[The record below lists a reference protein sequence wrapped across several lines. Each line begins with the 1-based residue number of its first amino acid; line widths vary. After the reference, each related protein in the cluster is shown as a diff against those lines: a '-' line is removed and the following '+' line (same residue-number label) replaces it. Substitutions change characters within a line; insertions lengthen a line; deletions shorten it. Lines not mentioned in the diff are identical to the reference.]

1 MRKLL
6 RVPTGGPD
14 GNERLTSAIGLV
26 LVVLL
31 AVEAA
36 TTLDLHD
43 YLDVHLFL
51 GLVLLP
57 VIGLKLAS
65 TGWRFVRYYT
75 RNPAYRLKGP
85 PHLFLRALA
94 PLLVAST
101 AVLFGTG
108 VTFLV
113 VGHGGGLLLTV
124 HAVTFVIWG
133 VLVAIHTLAYLRLV
147 ATHGVSDWR
156 PSAASLGGA
165 ALRRY
170 ALAAAVAAGVVVGLA
185 TYSVQTGWLAH
196 RHHHEHGF
204 RAFGDRS

>member
-1 MRKLL
+1 VRKLL

-26 LVVLL
+26 LVALL
-31 AVEAA
+31 VVEAA

-43 YLDVHLFL
+43 FLDVHLFL

-85 PHLFLRALA
+85 PQLFLRALA
-94 PLLVAST
+94 PLLVAAT

-108 VTFLV
+108 VAFLV
-113 VGHGGGLLLTV
+113 VGRGGGLLLTV

-147 ATHGVSDWR
+147 LAHGVSDWR
-156 PSAASLGGA
+156 PGAGSLGGA
-165 ALRRY
+165 ALRRS
-170 ALAAAVAAGVVVGLA
+170 ALVAAVAAGIVVGLA

-196 RHHHEHGF
+196 RHHHEREF
-204 RAFGDRS
+204 RAFGHR